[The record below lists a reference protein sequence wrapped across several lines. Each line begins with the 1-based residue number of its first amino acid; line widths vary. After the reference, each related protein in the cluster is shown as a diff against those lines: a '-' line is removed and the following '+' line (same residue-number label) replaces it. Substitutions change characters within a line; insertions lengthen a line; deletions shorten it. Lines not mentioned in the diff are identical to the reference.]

1 MPFNQS
7 NPSQRPTGFSDPRAI
22 YAFVEFLA
30 AQFAKTIEV
39 YFRKDFGQRYFG
51 IGNVFGSILTFGL
64 YLSAVPYLMERSTR
78 RSPATASAED
88 DSWILGLF
96 FLGFVALGLL
106 HQIAAWLR
114 QRRGQ
119 RWHSRYSGTSHL
131 AFLSPGNPYIVQ
143 RYIEPGIAFVIGWLL
158 FNYLNRPLGA
168 WLIFASFCLAATEAI
183 NAKRARNRIL
193 DAIDAQIEAK
203 HLGEALAGNK
213 DAEDTEGFVLPVPK
227 YFDKAQ
233 RAAIYDGMVTLD
245 PALAAIMD
253 MPEGQP
259 AQSGNGLSRQ
269 GYGEET

>member
-7 NPSQRPTGFSDPRAI
+7 NTSQRPTGFSDPRAV

-51 IGNVFGSILTFGL
+51 LGNVFGSALTFGL
-64 YLSAVPYLMERSTR
+64 YLFITLFSFIGGSLRQTPTSKD
-78 RSPATASAED
+78 D

-96 FLGFVALGLL
+96 FLGFVALGFL
-106 HQIAAWLR
+106 HQFTAWLR

-119 RWHSRYSGTSHL
+119 RWHSRYAGTSHL
-131 AFLSPGNPYIVQ
+131 AFLWPGNPYIVQ
-143 RYIEPGIAFVIGWLL
+143 RFIEPAISLIIGLL
-158 FNYLNRPLGA
+158 ILNYVNRPLGA
-168 WLIFASFCLAATEAI
+168 WLIFASFCLAATEQI
-183 NAKRARNRIL
+183 NATRARNRIL

-203 HLGEALAGNK
+203 HLGEAIAGNK
-213 DAEDTEGFVLPVPK
+213 DVEDTEGFVLPVPK

-233 RAAIYDGMVTLD
+233 RAALYDGMVTLD

-253 MPEGQP
+253 TPEGQSEP
-259 AQSGNGLSRQ
+259 SDDDQHRQ
-269 GYGEET
+269 NYGQEN

>member
-1 MPFNQS
+1 MPFNQP
-7 NPSQRPTGFSDPRAI
+7 NTAQRPTGFSDPRTV

-51 IGNVFGSILTFGL
+51 IGNVFGSALTFGL
-64 YLSAVPYLMERSTR
+64 YLSVIIPALMS
-78 RSPATASAED
+78 RSPRQPNVSQED

-106 HQIAAWLR
+106 HQLTSWLR
-114 QRRGQ
+114 QRRSQ

-131 AFLSPGNPYIVQ
+131 AFLWPGNPYIVQ
-143 RYIEPGIAFVIGWLL
+143 RFIEPGISLIIGFLVL
-158 FNYLNRPLGA
+158 NYLNRPLGA
-168 WLIFASFCLAATEAI
+168 WLMFAGFCLAATEAI

-203 HLGEALAGNK
+203 HLGEAIAGNK

-227 YFDKAQ
+227 YFDQAQ
-233 RAAIYDGMVTLD
+233 RAALYDGMVTLD

-253 MPEGQP
+253 TPEGQP
-259 AQSGNGLSRQ
+259 SPPSDGQPRQ
-269 GYGEET
+269 NYGQET